1 MIIEYNNEE
10 MDEMIKDSYE
20 YYMGLIELI
29 ELNGVIKNEV
39 LGRIIEE
46 SINGQNIVKVM
57 VFVAFVILIGIIVV
71 VVRDKDLY

>member
-1 MIIEYNNEE
+1 MIREYDNEE
-10 MDEMIKDSYE
+10 MDEIIEDSYE

-46 SINGQNIVKVM
+46 SING
-57 VFVAFVILIGIIVV
+57 
-71 VVRDKDLY
+71 

>member
-1 MIIEYNNEE
+1 MIREYDNEE

-46 SINGQNIVKVM
+46 SING
-57 VFVAFVILIGIIVV
+57 
-71 VVRDKDLY
+71 

>member
-1 MIIEYNNEE
+1 MIKEYNNEDMYE
-10 MDEMIKDSYE
+10 EMISDSYE

-46 SINGQNIVKVM
+46 SINGQGQNM
-57 VFVAFVILIGIIVV
+57 VFVAFVILIIIVIV
-71 VVRDKDLY
+71 VATDKDLY

>member
-1 MIIEYNNEE
+1 MIKEYNNEDMYE
-10 MDEMIKDSYE
+10 EMISDSYE

-46 SINGQNIVKVM
+46 SING
-57 VFVAFVILIGIIVV
+57 
-71 VVRDKDLY
+71 

>member
-1 MIIEYNNEE
+1 MIKEYDNEDMYEE
-10 MDEMIKDSYE
+10 MISNSYE

-46 SINGQNIVKVM
+46 CING
-57 VFVAFVILIGIIVV
+57 
-71 VVRDKDLY
+71 